1 MVSGVVWCGVVSGAG
16 KERTAIYTTS
26 YDSVIVAPGIS
37 CSGCGSGPLNTRSS
51 KLPPSPSVSRFPQL
65 STTFHRFPQHSTT
78 RLSVRPSPTTAAKDS
93 RIHPNHH
100 PPPVAKDSNTEN
112 MMTKDGMTE
121 VFAAVDAI
129 AALSVK
135 SGGKTYTCVA

>member
-1 MVSGVVWCGVVSGAG
+1 MYDLPQPPPP
-16 KERTAIYTTS
+16 RTHVHT
-26 YDSVIVAPGIS
+26 
-37 CSGCGSGPLNTRSS
+37 
-51 KLPPSPSVSRFPQL
+51 
-65 STTFHRFPQHSTT
+65 
-78 RLSVRPSPTTAAKDS
+78 PTTT
-93 RIHPNHH
+93 HH
-100 PPPVAKDSNTEN
+100 PPPVAKDSNTKN